1 MKVLFHYDAGPKLRQ
16 KLETL
21 QADGLEVVCCPEAA
35 PQEELVAALQ
45 GVEVIWH
52 VLEPLKRGI
61 LEQASS
67 LRLIQ
72 KIGVGTNT
80 IDMDWAKAK
89 GIPVCNMPGTNA
101 QATAEMALLLI
112 LAASRRLPLMDKAC
126 RSGAWRVDKEVEES
140 LTEIKG
146 KTLGLVGFGA
156 VAQLL
161 ADMLKAIGARV
172 IYTARQEKP
181 DVVYDFKS
189 FEQLL
194 KESDIVSLHA
204 ALNADTEKMINE
216 SALAQMKTGA
226 ILVNTARGAL
236 IDELAVYAALLTGKL
251 AAAGFDVFAT
261 EPVSPDNKL
270 LSLDNVVLAP
280 HLGWLTEETLER
292 SVAVARE
299 NCLRLKQDELLLFRV
314 V

>member
-1 MKVLFHYDAGPKLRQ
+1 MKVLFHYDAGSKLRQ

-21 QADGLEVVCCPEAA
+21 QADGLEVVCCPEAT
-35 PQEELVAALQ
+35 PQDELVAALQ
-45 GVEVIWH
+45 DVEVIWH
-52 VLEPLKRGI
+52 VLEPLKRDI
-61 LEQASS
+61 LEQAPK

-80 IDMDWAKAK
+80 IDMKWAKEK
-89 GIPVCNMPGTNA
+89 GIPVCNMPGSNA

-112 LAASRRLPLMDKAC
+112 LAALRRLPLMDKAC
-126 RSGAWRVDKEVEES
+126 RSGAWRVGKEVEES

-146 KTLGLVGFGA
+146 KTVGLVGFGA
-156 VAQLL
+156 VASLL
-161 ADMLKAIGARV
+161 ANMLQAMGAKV
-172 IYTARQEKP
+172 IYTARHEKA
-181 DVVYDFKS
+181 DVGYEFKS
-189 FEQLL
+189 FDQLL
-194 KESDIVSLHA
+194 KEADIVSLHA

-216 SALAQMKTGA
+216 SALAQMKNGA

-251 AAAGFDVFAT
+251 VAAGFDVFAS
-261 EPVSPDNKL
+261 EPVHPDNKL
-270 LSLDNVVLAP
+270 LSLENVVVAP

-299 NCLRLKQDELLLFRV
+299 NCLRLKQGELLQFRV